1 MDGYWVSH
9 LSDETITSELSA
21 FISRERVCFAAA
33 LARIAEFD
41 ERKLYRIAAYDSMYA
56 YCVRELH
63 LSENAAFKRIRAA
76 RKAREFPE
84 LFIALADG
92 RLQLHSVLALGRFL
106 TPENVAE
113 LIAAAAY
120 KTRAQLEVLVAG
132 LAPRADVSTL
142 VVPVTDPEPVAAQE
156 RELELQKGVS
166 PLHEPQHAEAIS
178 VASAAAETRGQRASD
193 PVRTSERVQASAPV
207 TRGRVT
213 PLAPQRFALQVT
225 ISQDTLR
232 KLQRAQELLSHALPA
247 GDVSSVLDRALDAL
261 VERLEKRKYATVRQP
276 RTVHET
282 APAPGKRY
290 IPAAVRR
297 AVNERDDGQCTYV
310 GPSGRRCESTRFLEF
325 DHIQEIAR
333 GGASTTDSLRLRC
346 REHNQLAAECT
357 YGSEYMAARRARR
370 RERVAAS
377 WPADSSVTTEQPA
390 NRPRGQLAG

>member
-213 PLAPQRFALQVT
+213 PL
-225 ISQDTLR
+225 SQ
-232 KLQRAQELLSHALPA
+232 
-247 GDVSSVLDRALDAL
+247 
-261 VERLEKRKYATVRQP
+261 KRKYATVRQP